1 LKGRGVFAGH
11 IAAGLAL
18 GRAERR
24 VNVALFVAAAVLLDV
39 LVWIF
44 ILLGWESVRFPP
56 DFASSHQPAFVFPY
70 SHGLLASV
78 AWSALAAAFAWGL
91 RRDRKLAVLLAAA
104 VFSHWVLDFLVHRPE
119 LPVAGAS
126 SRALGLALWDQMPL
140 ALLLE
145 ATITVA
151 GVALFLAGSGWP
163 RARARALA
171 GFVGVTLAFT
181 VIGMTA
187 APAPPSAAAMAATS
201 LATLAVVCG
210 VIAWLARRP
219 APP

>member
-1 LKGRGVFAGH
+1 MFAGH

-24 VNVALFVAAAVLLDV
+24 VNVAWFVAAAVLLDV

-56 DFASSHQPAFVFPY
+56 DFAASHQPAFTFPY
-70 SHGLLASV
+70 SHGLLASLL
-78 AWSALAAAFAWGL
+78 WSAAAGALAWAL
-91 RRDRKLAVLLAAA
+91 RRDGRLAGLLAAA
-104 VFSHWVLDFLVHRPE
+104 VFSHWLLDFVVHRPE

-126 SRALGLALWDQMPL
+126 SAGLGLALWDHMPL

-145 ATITVA
+145 AALTVA

-171 GFVGVTLAFT
+171 GFVGITLAFT
-181 VIGMTA
+181 VVGMTA
-187 APAPPSAAAMAATS
+187 APAPPSPALMAVTS
-201 LATLAVVCG
+201 LALLAVVCG
-210 VIAWLARRP
+210 LVAWLGRRT
-219 APP
+219 AVR

>member
-1 LKGRGVFAGH
+1 MFAGH

-24 VNVALFVAAAVLLDV
+24 ANVALFVAAAVLLDILLWV
-39 LVWIF
+39 FV
-44 ILLGWESVRFPP
+44 LLGWESVRFPA
-56 DFASSHQPAFVFPY
+56 DFASSHQPAFAFPY
-70 SHGLLASV
+70 SHGLLASF
-78 AWSALAAAFAWGL
+78 AWSALVAVFAWALG
-91 RRDRKLAVLLAAA
+91 RDRRLAALLAAA

-119 LPVAGAS
+119 LPLAGAS
-126 SRALGLALWDQMPL
+126 SSGLGLALWDWMPA

-145 ATITVA
+145 AAITVG

-171 GFVGVTLAFT
+171 GFVGITLAFT

-187 APAPPSAAAMAATS
+187 APAPPSAEAMAATS
-201 LATLAVVCG
+201 LATLAIVVAL
-210 VIAWLARRP
+210 VAWLARRRG
-219 APP
+219 AA

>member
-1 LKGRGVFAGH
+1 MFAGH

-24 VNVALFVAAAVLLDV
+24 VNVALFVAAAVLLDA
-39 LVWIF
+39 LLWIF

-70 SHGLLASV
+70 SHGLIASL
-78 AWSALAAAFAWGL
+78 AWSALVAALAWGL
-91 RRDRKLAVLLAAA
+91 RRDGRLALLLAAA
-104 VFSHWVLDFLVHRPE
+104 VLSHWVLDFLVHRPE
-119 LPVAGAS
+119 LPLAGPS
-126 SRALGLALWDQMPL
+126 SRALGLALWDSMPL

-145 ATITVA
+145 AAITVG

-171 GFVGVTLAFT
+171 GFVGITLAFT

-187 APAPPSAAAMAATS
+187 APAPPSPQAMALTS
-201 LATLAVVCG
+201 LATLVLVIAVV
-210 VIAWLARRP
+210 AWFGKRRAP
-219 APP
+219 A